1 MYTVNS
7 YWIPENIN
15 FSLNLFKGK
24 WRKIKK
30 LDFISVPSVRSISQ
44 NLMFY
49 PYKPWGKVFSS
60 SPQQFTNITY
70 KTVSRLHHKCKLLK
84 LRNCF
89 VLTDSQQRRSSITS
103 EFDYMA
109 ISLSKSLQI
118 ITRICL
124 PSKWMTI
131 FMSQVSDK
139 NKMVSW
145 QHNILNVIIKMYSY
159 PGNWIPKTNSLYIN
173 KRYTGEFSWGCSK
186 CQKILQFNSPCNY
199 ISLSDLC
206 HYFEWRPWQICVKV
220 AVIIRVKNQQ
230 LISMLLD

>member
-1 MYTVNS
+1 MEKN
-7 YWIPENIN
+7 
-15 FSLNLFKGK
+15 
-24 WRKIKK
+24 KK

-60 SPQQFTNITY
+60 SLQQFTNITY

-89 VLTDSQQRRSSITS
+89 VLTDSQQRWSSITS

-124 PSKWMTI
+124 PSK
-131 FMSQVSDK
+131 
-139 NKMVSW
+139 
-145 QHNILNVIIKMYSY
+145 
-159 PGNWIPKTNSLYIN
+159 
-173 KRYTGEFSWGCSK
+173 
-186 CQKILQFNSPCNY
+186 
-199 ISLSDLC
+199 
-206 HYFEWRPWQICVKV
+206 
-220 AVIIRVKNQQ
+220 
-230 LISMLLD
+230 